1 MSYSYQ
7 ELMKSIQKSRQ
18 VDLAKKTY
26 NHVCVILY
34 QGKEEDC
41 RLDAALT
48 VVIAC
53 NSVENCCVALSHLV
67 IY

>member
-1 MSYSYQ
+1 
-7 ELMKSIQKSRQ
+7 
-18 VDLAKKTY
+18 
-26 NHVCVILY
+26 VILY

-53 NSVENCCVALSHLV
+53 NTVENCCVALSHLV
-67 IY
+67 IH